1 MTAPAATHRCQP
13 SRKLRSSRTVV
24 ASDPKPRKVVV
35 GLVWEIVAPLRAK
48 KDISLE
54 LCPRRKS
61 SSLPEIRVVTT
72 NRTGVMTKAR
82 PHHLTVAVRAQPR
95 RHDETRAP
103 NSNNDT
109 AAP

>member
-1 MTAPAATHRCQP
+1 M
-13 SRKLRSSRTVV
+13 

-35 GLVWEIVAPLRAK
+35 GPVWEIAAPLRAR

-54 LCPRRKS
+54 LSPRRKS

-82 PHHLTVAVRAQPR
+82 PHHLTVAVRAQPCR
-95 RHDETRAP
+95 QDETKAP
-103 NSNNDT
+103 NNNSAT
-109 AAP
+109 GPRR